1 MEMSIHDCLFS
12 WCDTVTSIGSGGAK
26 LVLRTQTYLHTEL
39 MRSCKFNKKKETKK
53 KRKPQTNRLNSVI
66 IETATILNIIHNIF
80 NLRDTEVVIC
90 IILVLLKRADD
101 LNHYLN
107 II

>member
-12 WCDTVTSIGSGGAK
+12 SCDTVTSIRSGGAK

-39 MRSCKFNKKKETKK
+39 IRSCKEK
-53 KRKPQTNRLNSVI
+53 KRKKRSNSVT
-66 IETATILNIIHNIF
+66 IETATILNIIPNIF
-80 NLRDTEVVIC
+80 NLRYTEVDNIC

-107 II
+107 IAYKAIVRGGE

>member
-12 WCDTVTSIGSGGAK
+12 WCDTVTSIGSDGAK

-39 MRSCKFNKKKETKK
+39 MRSCKFNKQTKKET
-53 KRKPQTNRLNSVI
+53 QTNRLNRVT

-90 IILVLLKRADD
+90 IILVLSKKVKGLY
-101 LNHYLN
+101 HYLY
-107 II
+107 IR